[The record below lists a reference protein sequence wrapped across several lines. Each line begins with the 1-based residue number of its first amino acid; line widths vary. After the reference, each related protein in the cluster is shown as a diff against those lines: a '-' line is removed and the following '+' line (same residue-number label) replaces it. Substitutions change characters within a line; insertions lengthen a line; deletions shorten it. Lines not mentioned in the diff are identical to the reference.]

1 MDFSWLFDLV
11 QQILN
16 WLLSILQWIWNAIVY
31 VANFIWGILLQVFQW
46 AWAGL
51 KAVANIFRSIWDN
64 FIKRIFLKVL
74 NAITK
79 AHLWLEQ
86 KLAPILNFLKKV
98 RALYDHYFKLYVK
111 PFLDVIQKIRRIL
124 AVLRFLH
131 IKWAQ
136 TLDAELAKIEG
147 KIAQVV
153 LTIRGILNSMI
164 DLVTTIADPMLLIRR
179 PTAVISFRRVFLAMI
194 RVLTG
199 RPPGYFIPSPRKGAK
214 NGLGFLPPNFLPSDP
229 SFNPL
234 ASSYLP
240 GDDGLG
246 AFNGFTTTQPPE
258 DTAVDELTMLDY
270 FDDSLYDPP
279 DCTDVIQ
286 CLRDTIDHV
295 TARPALG

>member
-1 MDFSWLFDLV
+1 MDLTWLFDIV
-11 QQILN
+11 QQIVN
-16 WLLSILQWIWNAIVY
+16 WLVSLLQWIWNAIVSI
-31 VANFIWGILLQVFQW
+31 AQFIWSILLQVFQF
-46 AWAGL
+46 AWGAL
-51 KAVANIFRSIWDN
+51 KAVANIFRSIWDG
-64 FIKRIFLKVL
+64 FFKRIFLKVL

-179 PTAVISFRRVFLAMI
+179 PTAVISFRRVFLSLI
-194 RVLTG
+194 RVFTG
-199 RPPGYFIPSPRKGAK
+199 RPPGYFIPSPKKGKAK
-214 NGLGFLPPNFLPSDP
+214 GLGFLPSNFLPTDTSL
-229 SFNPL
+229 NPL

-246 AFNGFTTTQPPE
+246 AFNGFTTTNPPE

-270 FDDSLYDPP
+270 FDDSLYDVPE
-279 DCTDVIQ
+279 CVDVVQ
-286 CLRDTIDHV
+286 CLRDTINQV
-295 TARPALG
+295 TTRPVLG

>member
-1 MDFSWLFDLV
+1 MDLSWLIDVINQVIAYLV
-11 QQILN
+11 AIV
-16 WLLSILQWIWNAIVY
+16 QWIWNGLVY
-31 VANFIWGILLQVFQW
+31 VAQFLWNILVQVFQW
-46 AWAGL
+46 AWGAL
-51 KAVANIFRSIWDN
+51 KTVATIFRSIWDG
-64 FIKRIFLKVL
+64 FFKRIFLKVL

-86 KLAPILNFLKKV
+86 KLAPILNFLRKV

-111 PFLDVIQKIRRIL
+111 PFLDVIQKIRRVL

-136 TLDAELAKIEG
+136 TLDAQLAKIEG

-179 PTAVISFRRVFLAMI
+179 PTAVISFRRVFLSLI
-194 RVLTG
+194 RVFTG
-199 RPPGYFIPSPRKGAK
+199 RPPGYFIPSPKKGKAK
-214 NGLGFLPPNFLPSDP
+214 GLGFLPANFLASDP
-229 SFNPL
+229 SVNPL

-246 AFNGFTTTQPPE
+246 TFNGFTTTQPPD
-258 DTAVDELTMLDY
+258 DTAVDDLTMLDY
-270 FDDSLYDPP
+270 FDDTLYDVPG
-279 DCTDVIQ
+279 CVDVVS
-286 CLRDTIDHV
+286 CLRDTINHV
-295 TARPALG
+295 TTRPALG